1 MSTPARGERA
11 GKAEPGQLHCSVY
24 DARMTSKH
32 HQWKAR
38 WAIDETETL
47 TTHENGLRVRLQDDG
62 LGLAESADEVA
73 LLLTPLHGAHNATA
87 MVQRLVREGAQ
98 MLIDPYAR
106 GWRN

>member
-1 MSTPARGERA
+1 
-11 GKAEPGQLHCSVY
+11 
-24 DARMTSKH
+24 MTSKH

-38 WAIDETETL
+38 WAIDEADGL
-47 TTHENGLRVRLQDDG
+47 ATHDTGLRVRLQDDG
-62 LGLAESADEVA
+62 LGMAQNAEEMVQLLAPV
-73 LLLTPLHGAHNATA
+73 HGMHNATA